1 MVQRSN
7 HPEDIAFIDRVLKE
21 EEVKKEEMPSHSA
34 PAVSASAVLNSVT
47 SKLDDF
53 LNMLEGEDEEE
64 NLVRA
69 MSSRGQ
75 TRTITPPFTCAL
87 CHSSE
92 TDSLDLTPMLLC
104 HVDRDRLPSRL
115 FLSV

>member
-1 MVQRSN
+1 MVQRNN
-7 HPEDIAFIDRVLKE
+7 HPEDLAFIDRVLKE
-21 EEVKKEEMPSHSA
+21 EEVKEEALSHSA
-34 PAVSASAVLNSVT
+34 PAVSASAVLDSVT

-53 LNMLEGEDEEE
+53 LNMIEGDDDEE
-64 NLVRA
+64 NLVRT

-104 HVDRDRLPSRL
+104 HIDNDRLPGRF
-115 FLSV
+115 FLPI